1 MKLDRAVLANYA
13 EVRDGLALVT
23 GGGIDTIRAPQ
34 PPAKTG
40 N

>member
-1 MKLDRAVLANYA
+1 MKLDWALLVKYA

>member
-1 MKLDRAVLANYA
+1 MKLDWALLANYA
-13 EVRDGLALVT
+13 EVRDGLAFVT
-23 GGGIDTIRAPQ
+23 GGGIDTI